1 MPTIRILVV
10 EDHRIMLDSLCLL
23 LSTIENVEI
32 VGRAGNGRDAL
43 IILEKEEVDII
54 MTDIGMPIM
63 NGIELT
69 MKVKQAYPKI
79 KILVLTASEDG
90 NTIKEAIRSGAM
102 GYVFK
107 SAEREE
113 LELALQTLMA
123 GKKYYNEESLMK
135 LADLQGEELAGQI
148 PKVELTPREIEIL
161 KLIVQEKSGTV
172 IAEQL
177 FISPSTVET
186 HRKNLFEKIGV
197 NSTVGLVKYALKF
210 GIV

>member
-10 EDHRIMLDSLCLL
+10 EDHRILLESICLL
-23 LSTIENVEI
+23 LNTIDNVE
-32 VGRAGNGRDAL
+32 VAAKASNGRDAL
-43 IILEKEEVDII
+43 QILENEVVDLVL
-54 MTDIGMPIM
+54 TDIGMPIM
-63 NGIELT
+63 NGIEFT
-69 MKVKQAYPKI
+69 IKAKQTHPQL
-79 KILVLTASEDG
+79 KILVLTVSEEG
-90 NTIKEAIRSGAM
+90 NTIKEAIRAGAM

-107 SAEREE
+107 SAEKEE
-113 LELALQTLMA
+113 LEKAINTVHA
-123 GKKYYNEESLMK
+123 GKKYYNDEALMK
-135 LADLQGEELAGQI
+135 LADMQASELAGEI

>member
-1 MPTIRILVV
+1 MSPIKILVV
-10 EDHRIMLDSLCLL
+10 EDHRILLESLCLL
-23 LSTIENVEI
+23 LGTIDNIEI
-32 VGRAGNGRDAL
+32 VGRAANGRDAL
-43 IILEKEEVDII
+43 QIVENEEVDLI
-54 MTDIGMPIM
+54 MTDLGMPIM

-69 MKVKQAYPKI
+69 IKARTVNPKI

-113 LELALQTLMA
+113 LEKAIITVVS
-123 GKKYYNEESLMK
+123 GKKYYNDEALMK
-135 LADLQGEELAGQI
+135 LADMQASELAGEI

-197 NSTVGLVKYALKF
+197 NSTIGLVKYALKY

>member
-10 EDHRIMLDSLCLL
+10 EDHRIMLESLCLL
-23 LSTIENVEI
+23 LGTIDNVII
-32 VGRAGNGRDAL
+32 VGRASNGRDAL
-43 IILEKEEVDII
+43 LLLENEEVEII

-69 MKVKQAYPKI
+69 IKVRQAFPKI

-113 LELALQTLMA
+113 LELALHTIMA

-135 LADLQGEELAGQI
+135 LADMQSTELAGEI

-197 NSTVGLVKYALKF
+197 NSTIGLVKYALKF

>member
-10 EDHRIMLDSLCLL
+10 EDHRIMLESLCLL
-23 LSTIENVEI
+23 LGTIDNVII
-32 VGRAGNGRDAL
+32 VGRASNGRDAL
-43 IILEKEEVDII
+43 LLLENEEVDII

-69 MKVKQAYPKI
+69 IKVRQAFPKI

-113 LELALQTLMA
+113 LELALHTIMA

-135 LADLQGEELAGQI
+135 LADMQSTELAGEI

-197 NSTVGLVKYALKF
+197 NSTIGLVKYALKF
-210 GIV
+210 GIG

>member
-1 MPTIRILVV
+1 MSKIKILVV
-10 EDHRIMLDSLCLL
+10 DDHRILLDSICLL
-23 LSTIENVEI
+23 LGTIENIEI
-32 VGRAGNGRDAL
+32 IDRATNGQNAL
-43 IILEKEEVDII
+43 QILKNESVDLVL
-54 MTDIGMPIM
+54 TDLGMPNM

-69 MKVKQAYPKI
+69 IKIREQYPKI

-90 NTIKEAIRSGAM
+90 ATIKEAIRSGAM

-113 LELALQTLMA
+113 LETAINTIFA
-123 GKKYYNEESLMK
+123 GKKYYNNEALMK
-135 LADLQGEELAGQI
+135 LADMDSTEHANEI

-161 KLIVQEKSGTV
+161 KLIVQEMSGTT
-172 IAEQL
+172 IAEKL